1 MDYEVEFS
9 NIRAEVLLNYLYPE
23 IGEEWIV
30 ENLGLFYRN
39 YQEDL
44 ISVDTKSRQISL
56 ARSSFLKLLP
66 AGMVSNEKTNSRDP
80 ESRDA
85 ERRNI
90 RQLSE
95 IFKPVD
101 SYSFRRSLDNES
113 FLAESYEK
121 RVEHLLR
128 QIYRYDLETEKSEL
142 VKRFAPLILLRERI
156 KGDMGLIRDLLREF
170 LELEVN
176 MSFDTFRD
184 NDWSEIMLTRVVYT
198 VVVEGLSQDRYRLK
212 GEELTPLFDFVREWF
227 IPLEIV
233 AEFKIHDTTLESN
246 VRKDGLLGYNLKL

>member
-1 MDYEVEFS
+1 MSYEVEFS
-9 NIRAEVLLNYLYPE
+9 NIRAEVLMNYLYPE
-23 IGEEWIV
+23 KGEGWIV

-44 ISVDTKSRQISL
+44 ISLDLKSGNISL

-66 AGMVSNEKTNSRDP
+66 AGMISNERSNSRDP

-101 SYSFRRSLDNES
+101 SFCFHKSLYNES
-113 FLAESYEK
+113 FLAESYEN
-121 RVEHLLR
+121 RVEYLLKH
-128 QIYRYDLETEKSEL
+128 IYRYDIEAERSEL
-142 VKRFAPLILLRERI
+142 VRRFAPLILLRERI
-156 KGDMGLIRDLLREF
+156 KGDMGLIGDLLREF
-170 LELEVN
+170 LDLELK
-176 MSFDTFRD
+176 MSVDSYRD
-184 NDWSEIMLTRVVYT
+184 NDWSEIMLTRVTYT
-198 VVVEGLSQDRYRLK
+198 IVVEGLSQDRYRLK
-212 GEELTPLFDFVREWF
+212 SEELTPLFDFIREWF